1 MKKILVLY
9 LSESS
14 GHHSAANAIEA
25 GLRMFSDD
33 PVHVRTINIL
43 NYLSPVL
50 EKVIM
55 KTYMGVVKGVP
66 DIWDYLYDNEK
77 VKDKLSKWREKAHR
91 MNTPRFFELIV
102 REMPDAI
109 ICTQAYPCGV
119 LSAFKEMYGFDFS
132 LYAIITDFVVHSY
145 WILDNVDHY
154 IVPTEEVKQT
164 LIDKEVPE
172 EKIEC
177 FGIPIVPHFSDRHD
191 TEAIKKRYAINNNSS
206 VVTIMGGGHGL
217 LPMKEIISRL
227 NSVTQ
232 PLHIIAITGK
242 NRKLYEKLLEI
253 KKKVHHPITIL
264 GYIDNVSEIMEISDI
279 LISKPGGMTT
289 SEALVKNLPMIIVNP
304 LPGQEARNTEFLVE
318 KNVAV
323 RLNRIKDVAGIV
335 ENLLSNNGKLLEMKK
350 KIQTISKPFPTKNI
364 ANHVLGCNDVSLLEV

>member
-102 REMPDAI
+102 REMPDELA
-109 ICTQAYPCGV
+109 G
-119 LSAFKEMYGFDFS
+119 
-132 LYAIITDFVVHSY
+132 
-145 WILDNVDHY
+145 
-154 IVPTEEVKQT
+154 
-164 LIDKEVPE
+164 LIWSF
-172 EKIEC
+172 C
-177 FGIPIVPHFSDRHD
+177 
-191 TEAIKKRYAINNNSS
+191 
-206 VVTIMGGGHGL
+206 
-217 LPMKEIISRL
+217 
-227 NSVTQ
+227 
-232 PLHIIAITGK
+232 
-242 NRKLYEKLLEI
+242 
-253 KKKVHHPITIL
+253 
-264 GYIDNVSEIMEISDI
+264 
-279 LISKPGGMTT
+279 
-289 SEALVKNLPMIIVNP
+289 
-304 LPGQEARNTEFLVE
+304 
-318 KNVAV
+318 
-323 RLNRIKDVAGIV
+323 
-335 ENLLSNNGKLLEMKK
+335 
-350 KIQTISKPFPTKNI
+350 
-364 ANHVLGCNDVSLLEV
+364 